1 MPRFACIVVFAAF
14 VATSAGAQTAVS
26 DMRGTWKGTSET
38 IATGGE
44 HPHHPAGQA
53 PQPSQP
59 RLDHTAFTMTVDMQD
74 GRRFSGTFSSAR
86 ANDKFIAVISH
97 NNTIYLVDDD
107 GYTIGTMLAPNRVEL
122 CYMMLSPAVHVASCT
137 ELTKQP

>member
-1 MPRFACIVVFAAF
+1 MPKFACIVVLAAF
-14 VATSAGAQTAVS
+14 AATSAAAQTPVP
-26 DMRGTWKGTSET
+26 DMRGTWKGTSES

-44 HPHHPAGQA
+44 HPHHPGQGGQA
-53 PQPSQP
+53 GQP
-59 RLDHTAFTMTVDMQD
+59 RLDHIAFTMTVDMQD
-74 GRRFSGTFSSAR
+74 GRRFSGTFSSTR

-122 CYMMLSPAVHVASCT
+122 CYMMRTPAVHVASCT
-137 ELTKQP
+137 EMTKQ